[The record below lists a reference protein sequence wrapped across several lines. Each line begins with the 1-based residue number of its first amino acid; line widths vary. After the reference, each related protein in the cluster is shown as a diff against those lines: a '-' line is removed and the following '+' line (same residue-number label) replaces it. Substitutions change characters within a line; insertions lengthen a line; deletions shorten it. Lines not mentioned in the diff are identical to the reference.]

1 MAAIENDGSGLN
13 SPLAITILLPTLIL
27 LSLRLFSADFIL
39 APQVALHL
47 DGASRM
53 LAGQKPYLDFWDW
66 SQPALLALYSVPQL
80 VAGLMPDFL
89 STGDWTKLILF
100 VLTLGSLILSLLI
113 VRRLECFSTVA
124 LALGC
129 ANLSVCSQLGSV
141 QHLLMLALT
150 PWILMRWATG
160 ERLNLSIS
168 LTLPLQL
175 LITVLAAYACVL
187 DLPHLAVLLWCEC
200 FFFLRYGLV
209 KQMVQQLLIL
219 ALALVGIWGI
229 TLMDTSIWQSYWQ
242 WAIPLRLA
250 KYTYYD
256 AALKGT
262 TFPDHANF
270 LYLFALVQLAAF
282 YLSDAKNRSA
292 TNLSGVFAALALAG
306 LTLFIAEGEGLSCD
320 LVIVVYATVF
330 LLSLLVVGLLRHYKL
345 MSSKP
350 VSLATL
356 SIVSIALP
364 LCIFS
369 VTAKPAVPVN
379 LTVNQHMD
387 QTILKLSSDGD
398 QIGIFAEYPD
408 VAYPRLERLYRKSS
422 GYLLWA
428 RPLRML
434 CDFQQGKSLNE
445 DLFSFQTYFME
456 KITEDFVSR
465 KASLILIEEPKQSE
479 LLAFN
484 GLDRVLRKNYVPA
497 GQCKVFAEPYG
508 LTNFSVWRRK

>member
-1 MAAIENDGSGLN
+1 MAATENDGNGLN
-13 SPLAITILLPTLIL
+13 SPLAIMILLPTLIL
-27 LSLRLFSADFIL
+27 LSVRLFSADFIL

-80 VAGLMPDFL
+80 VAGLIPHFL
-89 STGDWTKLILF
+89 SISDWTKLILW
-100 VLTLGSLILSLLI
+100 VLTLGSLTLSLLI
-113 VRRLECFSTVA
+113 VRRLECFSAVA

-129 ANLSVCSQLGSV
+129 ANLSVCSQFGST

-160 ERLNLSIS
+160 ERLNSS
-168 LTLPLQL
+168 LPLQL
-175 LITVLAAYACVL
+175 LIAGLIAYACAL
-187 DLPHLAVLLWCEC
+187 DLPHLAVLLWCEG

-209 KQMVQQLLIL
+209 KQMAQQLLIL
-219 ALALVGIWGI
+219 ALALLVIWGL

-242 WAIPLRLA
+242 WTIPLRLA
-250 KYTYYD
+250 QYKYFD
-256 AALKGT
+256 SALKGT
-262 TFPDHANF
+262 TVPDHANF

-282 YLSDAKNRSA
+282 YLSDGKNRSA
-292 TNLSGVFAALALAG
+292 ANLSGAFASLALAG

-320 LVIVVYATVF
+320 IVIVVYATVF
-330 LLSLLVVGLLRHYKL
+330 LLSLLLVTLVRRNKL
-345 MSSKP
+345 TASKP
-350 VSLATL
+350 VLIASL

-364 LCIFS
+364 ICILS

-379 LTVNQHMD
+379 LIANQNID

-408 VAYPRLERLYRKSS
+408 VAYPRLERLHRKSS

-434 CDFQQGKSLNE
+434 CDFQQGKRLT
-445 DLFSFQTYFME
+445 DDQFSFQTYFMT
-456 KITEDFVSR
+456 KIAEDFVSG
-465 KASLILIEEPKQSE
+465 KASLILVEEPKQSE

-484 GLDRVLRKNYVPA
+484 GLDRVLHKNYLPA
-497 GQCKVFAEPYG
+497 GNCQVFAEPYG